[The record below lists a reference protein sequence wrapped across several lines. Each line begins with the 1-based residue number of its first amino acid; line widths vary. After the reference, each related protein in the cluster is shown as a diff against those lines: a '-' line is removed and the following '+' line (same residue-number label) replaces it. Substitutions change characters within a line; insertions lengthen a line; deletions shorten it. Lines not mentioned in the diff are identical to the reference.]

1 MVLNN
6 FTQLQADTDFEVVII
21 DFGLAKNLSTLNANS
36 TILGNVLFWPPEGK
50 MWDDEGWGHWN
61 SDIFSIAAM
70 TVFLMCPLPAKK
82 NSYDYTETELIE
94 HVTKT
99 LSTSDPN

>member
-36 TILGNVLFWPPEGK
+36 TILGNVLF
-50 MWDDEGWGHWN
+50 
-61 SDIFSIAAM
+61 
-70 TVFLMCPLPAKK
+70 
-82 NSYDYTETELIE
+82 
-94 HVTKT
+94 
-99 LSTSDPN
+99 